1 MRGGRLA
8 ALAPALLGAALARA
22 EVAGRVVDARTG
34 APIGDAIVTDD
45 ARAIRTDADGWLLVD
60 GFPGVVRVRA
70 VGYRRTEIATGP
82 AGAAPL
88 EVRLLPFA
96 PKALY
101 LSFYGIGN
109 ARLRHAALDLVRR
122 TPLNALVIDVKGD
135 RGLVAYPSA
144 VALAGEIGAQR
155 FITIPDLPALLR
167 TLHEE
172 GIYTIA
178 RIVVFKDDPLAG
190 ARPDLAVRRRDG
202 SLFRDREGLRWIDPT
217 RQEAWDY
224 DLSIAAEAAAAG
236 FDEIQFDYLRFPDS
250 RDVQFSQP
258 NTEANRTRAITGF
271 LDAARERLTRYN
283 VFLAVDVFGYVC
295 WNLDD
300 THIGQPL
307 EAILPRVDYL
317 SPMLYPSSF
326 QFGIPGCPN
335 PVAHV
340 AEIAGR
346 SLERVRERTHASP
359 QRIRPWLQA
368 FRDYAFDRREF
379 GPALIEQQIRAAEA
393 FGSNGWMLWNPRNV
407 YPADLLQAQP
417 PDTAGAALPAE

>member
-1 MRGGRLA
+1 M
-8 ALAPALLGAALARA
+8 
-22 EVAGRVVDARTG
+22 
-34 APIGDAIVTDD
+34 
-45 ARAIRTDADGWLLVD
+45 
-60 GFPGVVRVRA
+60 
-70 VGYRRTEIATGP
+70 
-82 AGAAPL
+82 
-88 EVRLLPFA
+88 
-96 PKALY
+96 
-101 LSFYGIGN
+101 
-109 ARLRHAALDLVRR
+109 
-122 TPLNALVIDVKGD
+122 
-135 RGLVAYPSA
+135 
-144 VALAGEIGAQR
+144 
-155 FITIPDLPALLR
+155 
-167 TLHEE
+167 
-172 GIYTIA
+172 
-178 RIVVFKDDPLAG
+178 
-190 ARPDLAVRRRDG
+190 
-202 SLFRDREGLRWIDPT
+202 
-217 RQEAWDY
+217 
-224 DLSIAAEAAAAG
+224 
-236 FDEIQFDYLRFPDS
+236 
-250 RDVQFSQP
+250 QFSQP

-340 AEIAGR
+340 AEIVGR

-417 PDTAGAALPAE
+417 PDTAGAALPAQ